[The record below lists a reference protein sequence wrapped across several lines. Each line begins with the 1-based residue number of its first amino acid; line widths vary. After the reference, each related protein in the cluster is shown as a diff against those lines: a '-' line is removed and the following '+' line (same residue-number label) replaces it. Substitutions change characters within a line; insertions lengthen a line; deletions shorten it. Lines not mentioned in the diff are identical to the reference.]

1 MFDGQEKGSDF
12 SLFARRLVI
21 EMKFIDDTDK
31 KREVVK
37 AFAGLAGFYRQN
49 ANVGALHFVL
59 YVKDGVDVDDRLW
72 EQTYSTTETSPWVTT
87 VVIRIR

>member
-1 MFDGQEKGSDF
+1 MSAG
-12 SLFARRLVI
+12 RLVI

-37 AFAGLAGFYRQN
+37 TLAGLAEFYRQN
-49 ANVGALHFVL
+49 ANVGALLFIL

-72 EQTYSTTETSPWVTT
+72 EQSYSTAGTSPWVTT
-87 VVIRIR
+87 VVIRIP